1 METGNSISIY
11 PGDESVWFAFKT
23 KGKTKIESF
32 AVKRWPLE
40 LAGTEAVK
48 EDSWTGR
55 EDVEYVWK
63 EGGLFSLSKGSFA
76 VKPGYLYSI
85 FVFWKS
91 SESPAQGWTEFSFT
105 TDKANVQSGS
115 NCGLNCETCE
125 ARIATIGNDDALR
138 EKVARDW
145 SALNG
150 VEITPE
156 MINCVLPRR

>member
-23 KGKTKIESF
+23 KGKTKIE
-32 AVKRWPLE
+32 
-40 LAGTEAVK
+40 
-48 EDSWTGR
+48 
-55 EDVEYVWK
+55 
-63 EGGLFSLSKGSFA
+63 SFA

-115 NCGLNCETCE
+115 N
-125 ARIATIGNDDALR
+125 
-138 EKVARDW
+138 
-145 SALNG
+145 
-150 VEITPE
+150 
-156 MINCVLPRR
+156 